1 MTESNQPAQQPDQP
15 DSVPTSAGQTDSGA
29 REQGPSSPEPG
40 QPDPLQGGS
49 GQAGASVQAGAAG
62 QTGAPAAPAGL
73 GDVPASF
80 TSAQPQVSSPDAGQ
94 AQLGGSGP
102 GQQLPPS
109 GSGQPHPLGLGA
121 TTAQFGAEPPAGPFG
136 AQQPPGTP
144 SGPFGAQQPAGPHS
158 GSFAEQP
165 NPFAAPGAQT
175 GQYYLPPGMQQPAPP
190 RPKGRGKVVA
200 GVAALV
206 LLVGGLSGGLG
217 GYLGYNFANDSSS
230 VSSLDSPRPASQTSN
245 APAGSVEDVANKL
258 LPSVVQI
265 QVTTRSGAGEGSGF
279 IISGNGQI
287 VTNNHVIEGA
297 ASGGDIKVVF
307 QDGRTASAKILGRDP
322 SSDIAVIQADGVSNL
337 PVVQLGNSG
346 DMKTGQ
352 GVVAIGSPF
361 ELSGTVTSGIVSSL
375 NRPVSAG
382 GERGTNSQATVLN
395 AIQTDAAI
403 NPGNSGGPLVNMQGQ
418 VVGIN
423 SAIYSPSQGQGQAG
437 SVGIGFAIPMDQARR
452 TIDEIV
458 KSGKPKQTVLGVK
471 VESTEQGA
479 RISEITAGGAAEKAG
494 LKAGDVITKFGDRR
508 IDESDTLV
516 AAVRSKAPG
525 DKVTITLSDNK
536 TVEATLDGVEVG

>member
-1 MTESNQPAQQPDQP
+1 MTESNQPAQQPEQP
-15 DSVPTSAGQTDSGA
+15 HSAPTAGQTDSGA
-29 REQGPSSPEPG
+29 REQGPSLPDPG

-49 GQAGASVQAGAAG
+49 GQAGAHS
-62 QTGAPAAPAGL
+62 TPAGL
-73 GDVPASF
+73 GDPPASF
-80 TSAQPQVSSPDAGQ
+80 TSAQPQVPSPDAGQ
-94 AQLGGSGP
+94 TQLGGPGP

-121 TTAQFGAEPPAGPFG
+121 TTAQFGAEQPAGP
-136 AQQPPGTP
+136 P
-144 SGPFGAQQPAGPHS
+144 SGPFAGPQT
-158 GSFAEQP
+158 GP
-165 NPFAAPGAQT
+165 QT
-175 GQYYLPPGMQQPAPP
+175 GQYYLPPGYQPPPVPP

-206 LLVGGLSGGLG
+206 LMVGGLSGGLG

-230 VSSLDSPRPASQTSN
+230 VSSLDSPRPASQASN

-287 VTNNHVIEGA
+287 VTNNHVFEGA

-307 QDGRTASAKILGRDP
+307 QDGKTASAKILGRDP

-346 DMKTGQ
+346 DMRTGQ
-352 GVVAIGSPF
+352 AVVAIGSPF
-361 ELSGTVTSGIVSSL
+361 ELSGTVTSGIVSSV

-382 GERGTNSQATVLN
+382 GDRTSQATVLN

-458 KSGKPKQTVLGVK
+458 KTGKPKQTVLGVK

-479 RISEITAGGAAEKAG
+479 RISEITGGGAAEKAG

-525 DKVTITLSDNK
+525 DKVTITLSDNR

>member
-1 MTESNQPAQQPDQP
+1 MTESNQPAQQPEQP
-15 DSVPTSAGQTDSGA
+15 HSVPTSAGQTDSGA

-49 GQAGASVQAGAAG
+49 GQAGAY
-62 QTGAPAAPAGL
+62 GAPAGSAPAGL
-73 GDVPASF
+73 GDPPASF
-80 TSAQPQVSSPDAGQ
+80 TSAHQVPSPDAGQ
-94 AQLGGSGP
+94 TQLGGPGP
-102 GQQLPPS
+102 GQQLPHP
-109 GSGQPHPLGLGA
+109 GSGQPHPLGPGA
-121 TTAQFGAEPPAGPFG
+121 TAQFGAEPHAGP
-136 AQQPPGTP
+136 P
-144 SGPFGAQQPAGPHS
+144 SGPFAGP
-158 GSFAEQP
+158 
-165 NPFAAPGAQT
+165 QT
-175 GQYYLPPGMQQPAPP
+175 GQFYLPPGYQSSVPP

-217 GYLGYNFANDSSS
+217 GYLGYNFANDSSA
-230 VSSLDSPRPASQTSN
+230 VSSLDAPRAASQTGN
-245 APAGSVEDVANKL
+245 APAGSVEEVANKL

-265 QVTTRSGAGEGSGF
+265 QVVTRTGAGEGSGF
-279 IISGNGQI
+279 VISSNGQI

-297 ASGGDIKVVF
+297 ASGGNIKVVF
-307 QDGRTASAKILGRDP
+307 QDGKTAAAKILGRDP
-322 SSDIAVIQADGVSNL
+322 TSDIAVIQADGISGA

-346 DMKTGQ
+346 DLKIGQ

-382 GERGTNSQATVLN
+382 SDARNSQATVLN

-423 SAIYSPSQGQGQAG
+423 SAIYSPSSANGQAG
-437 SVGIGFAIPMDQARR
+437 SVGIGFSIPMDQARR
-452 TIDEIV
+452 TVDEIV
-458 KSGKPKQTVLGVK
+458 KTGKPKQTVLGVK
-471 VESTEQGA
+471 VESTDQGA
-479 RISEITAGGAAEKAG
+479 RISEITPGGAAEKAG

-525 DKVTITLSDNK
+525 DKITITLADNR
-536 TVEATLDGVEVG
+536 TVDATLDGVDVPS

>member
-1 MTESNQPAQQPDQP
+1 MTESNKPAPQPEESH
-15 DSVPTSAGQTDSGA
+15 SVPTSAGQTDSGA
-29 REQGPSSPEPG
+29 REQGPSLPDPG

-49 GQAGASVQAGAAG
+49 GQAGVHNAPGQAGAHS
-62 QTGAPAAPAGL
+62 APAGL
-73 GDVPASF
+73 GDLPASYS
-80 TSAQPQVSSPDAGQ
+80 SAQPQVPSPDAGQ
-94 AQLGGSGP
+94 TQLGGPGP

-121 TTAQFGAEPPAGPFG
+121 TTAQFGAEPGPFG
-136 AQQPPGTP
+136 
-144 SGPFGAQQPAGPHS
+144 GPHT
-158 GSFAEQP
+158 GP
-165 NPFAAPGAQT
+165 QT
-175 GQYYLPPGMQQPAPP
+175 GQYYLPPGYQPPP
-190 RPKGRGKVVA
+190 VPPQPKGRGKVVA

-230 VSSLDSPRPASQTSN
+230 VSSLDTPRPASQTSN
-245 APAGSVEDVANKL
+245 APAGSVEDVANRL

-297 ASGGDIKVVF
+297 ASGGEIKVVF

-352 GVVAIGSPF
+352 AVVAIGSPF
-361 ELSGTVTSGIVSSL
+361 ELSGTVTSGIVSSV

-382 GERGTNSQATVLN
+382 GDRNSQATVLN

-458 KSGKPKQTVLGVK
+458 KSGKPRQTVLGVK

-479 RISEITAGGAAEKAG
+479 RISEITSGGAAEKAG

-525 DKVTITLSDNK
+525 DKVTITLSDNR

>member
-1 MTESNQPAQQPDQP
+1 MTESNQPAQQPEEP
-15 DSVPTSAGQTDSGA
+15 NSVPTAGQTDSGA
-29 REQGPSSPEPG
+29 REQGPSLPEPG

-49 GQAGASVQAGAAG
+49 GQAGAHS
-62 QTGAPAAPAGL
+62 APAGL

-80 TSAQPQVSSPDAGQ
+80 SSAQPQVPAPDAGQ

-102 GQQLPPS
+102 GQQLPPP
-109 GSGQPHPLGLGA
+109 GSGQLPPGHPLGLGA
-121 TTAQFGAEPPAGPFG
+121 TTSQFGAEAPTGP
-136 AQQPPGTP
+136 QP
-144 SGPFGAQQPAGPHS
+144 
-158 GSFAEQP
+158 
-165 NPFAAPGAQT
+165 T
-175 GQYYLPPGMQQPAPP
+175 GQYYLPPGYQPSPVPP

-217 GYLGYNFANDSSS
+217 GYLGYTFANESSS

-245 APAGSVEDVANKL
+245 APAGSVEDVANKM

-265 QVTTRSGAGEGSGF
+265 QVVTRTGAGEGSGF

-297 ASGGDIKVVF
+297 AAGGEIKVVF
-307 QDGRTASAKILGRDP
+307 QDGKTATAKILGRDP

-346 DMKTGQ
+346 DMKIGQ

-361 ELSGTVTSGIVSSL
+361 ELSGTVTSGIVSSV

-382 GERGTNSQATVLN
+382 GDARNSQATVLN

-423 SAIYSPSQGQGQAG
+423 SAIYSPNSSGGQAG

-458 KSGKPKQTVLGVK
+458 KTGKPKQTVLGVEVK
-471 VESTEQGA
+471 ESPDGGA
-479 RISEITAGGAAEKAG
+479 VISKITAGGAAEKAG
-494 LKAGDVITKFGDRR
+494 LKENDVITKFGDRR
-508 IDESDTLV
+508 IESSDTLV

-525 DKVTITLSDNK
+525 DKVTITLSDNR
-536 TVEATLDGVEVG
+536 TVEATLGGVEVG

>member
-15 DSVPTSAGQTDSGA
+15 DSVPSSAGQTDSGA
-29 REQGPSSPEPG
+29 REQGPSLPEPG

-49 GQAGASVQAGAAG
+49 GQAGATAQTGTTGQAGSTGYASPSG
-62 QTGAPAAPAGL
+62 QPAAPAGL

-80 TSAQPQVSSPDAGQ
+80 TSAQPQVPSPDAGQ
-94 AQLGGSGP
+94 TQLGGSGP
-102 GQQLPPS
+102 GQQLSSPS

-121 TTAQFGAEPPAGPFG
+121 TTAQFGAESPFG
-136 AQQPPGTP
+136 G
-144 SGPFGAQQPAGPHS
+144 QQPAGPPS
-158 GSFAEQP
+158 
-165 NPFAAPGAQT
+165 NPFAAPQQGSQT
-175 GQYYLPPGMQQPAPP
+175 GQYYLPPGYQPPVEP

-265 QVTTRSGAGEGSGF
+265 QVTTRAGAGEGSGF

-297 ASGGDIKVVF
+297 AAGGDIKVVF

-346 DMKTGQ
+346 DMKIGQ

-382 GERGTNSQATVLN
+382 GDRGSNSQATVLN

-479 RISEITAGGAAEKAG
+479 RITEITAGGAAEKAG

-525 DKVTITLSDNK
+525 DKVTITLSDNR

>member
-1 MTESNQPAQQPDQP
+1 MTESNQPAQQPEQP
-15 DSVPTSAGQTDSGA
+15 HSVPPNAGQTDSGV
-29 REQGPSSPEPG
+29 REQGPQQPEPG

-49 GQAGASVQAGAAG
+49 GQAGA
-62 QTGAPAAPAGL
+62 THAPAGL

-80 TSAQPQVSSPDAGQ
+80 SPAQPQVHAPDAGQ

-102 GQQLPPS
+102 GQQLPPP
-109 GSGQPHPLGLGA
+109 GSGQPHPLGPG
-121 TTAQFGAEPPAGPFG
+121 AQFGAEHPHAGP
-136 AQQPPGTP
+136 P
-144 SGPFGAQQPAGPHS
+144 S
-158 GSFAEQP
+158 
-165 NPFAAPGAQT
+165 T
-175 GQYYLPPGMQQPAPP
+175 GQYYLPPGYQPPPVPP

-206 LLVGGLSGGLG
+206 LLVGGVSGGLG
-217 GYLGYNFANDSSS
+217 GYLGYNFANDSSA
-230 VSSLDSPRPASQTSN
+230 VSSLDTPRPASQTSN

-265 QVTTRSGAGEGSGF
+265 QVVTRSGAGEGSGF
-279 IISGNGQI
+279 IVSSNGQI

-297 ASGGDIKVVF
+297 AAGGNIKVVF
-307 QDGRTASAKILGRDP
+307 QDGKTATAKILGRDP
-322 SSDIAVIQADGVSNL
+322 SSDIAVIQADGVSGL

-346 DMKTGQ
+346 DLKIGQ

-361 ELSGTVTSGIVSSL
+361 ELSGTVTSGIVSSV

-382 GERGTNSQATVLN
+382 SDARNSQATVLN

-423 SAIYSPSQGQGQAG
+423 SAIYSPNSAGGQAG

-458 KSGKPKQTVLGVK
+458 KTGKAKQTVLGVEVKEAENGGAVISK
-471 VESTEQGA
+471 VTP
-479 RISEITAGGAAEKAG
+479 GGAAEQAG
-494 LKAGDVITKFGDRR
+494 LKENDVITKFGDRR
-508 IDESDTLV
+508 IDSSDTLV

-525 DKVTITLSDNK
+525 DKVTITLSDNR
-536 TVEATLDGVEVG
+536 TVEATLGGVEVG

>member
-1 MTESNQPAQQPDQP
+1 MAMTESNQPAQQPEQP
-15 DSVPTSAGQTDSGA
+15 NSVQPTAGQTDSGA
-29 REQGPSSPEPG
+29 REQGPSQPEPG

-49 GQAGASVQAGAAG
+49 GQAGAHS
-62 QTGAPAAPAGL
+62 APAGL

-80 TSAQPQVSSPDAGQ
+80 SSAQPQVPSPDAGQ

-102 GQQLPPS
+102 GQQLPPA
-109 GSGQPHPLGLGA
+109 GSGQLPPDHPLGLGA
-121 TTAQFGAEPPAGPFG
+121 TTSQFGAETPAGP
-136 AQQPPGTP
+136 PP
-144 SGPFGAQQPAGPHS
+144 
-158 GSFAEQP
+158 
-165 NPFAAPGAQT
+165 T
-175 GQYYLPPGMQQPAPP
+175 GQYYLPPGYQPPPGPP

-217 GYLGYNFANDSSS
+217 GYLGYTFANESSAT
-230 VSSLDSPRPASQTSN
+230 SSLDSPRPASQTSN
-245 APAGSVEDVANKL
+245 APAGSVEDVANKML
-258 LPSVVQI
+258 QSVVQI
-265 QVTTRSGAGEGSGF
+265 QVVTRSGAGEGSGF
-279 IISGNGQI
+279 IISSNGQI

-307 QDGRTASAKILGRDP
+307 QDGKTATAKILGRDP

-346 DMKTGQ
+346 DLKIGQ

-382 GERGTNSQATVLN
+382 GDARNSQATVLN

-423 SAIYSPSQGQGQAG
+423 SAIYSPNQSGGQAG

-471 VESTEQGA
+471 VESSEQGA
-479 RISEITAGGAAEKAG
+479 KISEITAGGAAEKAG
-494 LKAGDVITKFGDRR
+494 LKAGDIITKFGDRR

-525 DKVTITLSDNK
+525 DKVTITLSDNR

>member
-1 MTESNQPAQQPDQP
+1 MTESDKPAQQPEEP
-15 DSVPTSAGQTDSGA
+15 TSVPSSAGQTDSGA
-29 REQGPSSPEPG
+29 RVQGPSLPEPG

-49 GQAGASVQAGAAG
+49 GQAGAYD
-62 QTGAPAAPAGL
+62 APHGL

-80 TSAQPQVSSPDAGQ
+80 TSAQPQVPSPDAGQ
-94 AQLGGSGP
+94 TQLGGSGP

-109 GSGQPHPLGLGA
+109 GSGQPHPLGPGA
-121 TTAQFGAEPPAGPFG
+121 TTAQFGAEPA
-136 AQQPPGTP
+136 
-144 SGPFGAQQPAGPHS
+144 SGPHS
-158 GSFAEQP
+158 GPFAQQHTGTP
-165 NPFAAPGAQT
+165 STPFAAPQQGPQT
-175 GQYYLPPGMQQPAPP
+175 GQYYLPPGFPPPSAQP

-206 LLVGGLSGGLG
+206 LIVGGISGGLG

-230 VSSLDSPRPASQTSN
+230 VSSLDSPRPASQASN

-297 ASGGDIKVVF
+297 AAGGEIKVVF
-307 QDGRTASAKILGRDP
+307 HDGRTASAKILGRDP
-322 SSDIAVIQADGVSNL
+322 SSDIAVIQADGVSGL

-352 GVVAIGSPF
+352 AVVAIGSPF
-361 ELSGTVTSGIVSSL
+361 ELSGTVTSGIVSSV

-382 GERGTNSQATVLN
+382 GDRGSNSQATVLN

-479 RISEITAGGAAEKAG
+479 RISEITSGGAAEKAG
-494 LKAGDVITKFGDRR
+494 LKAGDVITKFADRR

-525 DKVTITLSDNK
+525 DKVTITLSDNR

>member
-1 MTESNQPAQQPDQP
+1 MAMTESNEPAKQPDQP
-15 DSVPTSAGQTDSGA
+15 HSVPPPAGQTDSGA
-29 REQGPSSPEPG
+29 REQGPQLPDPG

-49 GQAGASVQAGAAG
+49 GQAGAYQAPTG
-62 QTGAPAAPAGL
+62 QPAGL
-73 GDVPASF
+73 GSVPASF
-80 TSAQPQVSSPDAGQ
+80 TPAQPQVPSPDAGQ

-102 GQQLPPS
+102 GQQLPAS
-109 GSGQPHPLGLGA
+109 GSGQLPPGHPLGLGA
-121 TTAQFGAEPPAGPFG
+121 TTSQFGAEPP
-136 AQQPPGTP
+136 
-144 SGPFGAQQPAGPHS
+144 S
-158 GSFAEQP
+158 
-165 NPFAAPGAQT
+165 T
-175 GQYYLPPGMQQPAPP
+175 GQYYLPPGYQPPPVPP

-206 LLVGGLSGGLG
+206 LMVGGLSGGLG
-217 GYLGYNFANDSSS
+217 GYLGYTFANDSSA
-230 VSSLDSPRPASQTSN
+230 VSSLDTPRPASQTSN

-265 QVTTRSGAGEGSGF
+265 QVVTRTGAGEGSGF
-279 IISGNGQI
+279 IISSNGQI

-297 ASGGDIKVVF
+297 AAGGNIKVVF
-307 QDGRTASAKILGRDP
+307 QDGKTASAKILGRDP

-346 DMKTGQ
+346 DMKIGQ

-382 GERGTNSQATVLN
+382 GDARNSQATVLN

-423 SAIYSPSQGQGQAG
+423 SAIYSPNTGSGQAG

-458 KSGKPKQTVLGVK
+458 KTGKAKQTVLGVK
-471 VESTEQGA
+471 VESTEGGA
-479 RISEITAGGAAEKAG
+479 RITEITPGGAAEKAG

-525 DKVTITLSDNK
+525 DKVTITLSDNR
-536 TVEATLDGVEVG
+536 TVEATLDGVEVE

>member
-15 DSVPTSAGQTDSGA
+15 HSVPPIAGQTDSGA
-29 REQGPSSPEPG
+29 REQGPSQPEPG

-49 GQAGASVQAGAAG
+49 GQAGAPE
-62 QTGAPAAPAGL
+62 APYGL
-73 GDVPASF
+73 GTVPASF
-80 TSAQPQVSSPDAGQ
+80 TSAQPQVPSPDAGQ

-102 GQQLPPS
+102 GQQLTPP

-121 TTAQFGAEPPAGPFG
+121 TTAQFGAEPP
-136 AQQPPGTP
+136 
-144 SGPFGAQQPAGPHS
+144 SGPS
-158 GSFAEQP
+158 T
-165 NPFAAPGAQT
+165 T
-175 GQYYLPPGMQQPAPP
+175 GQYYLPPGYQPPPVPP

-217 GYLGYNFANDSSS
+217 GYLGYTFANDSTA
-230 VSSLDSPRPASQTSN
+230 VSSLDTPRPASQTSN
-245 APAGSVEDVANKL
+245 TQPGSVEDVANKML
-258 LPSVVQI
+258 QSVVQI
-265 QVTTRSGAGEGSGF
+265 QVVTRSGAGEGSGF
-279 IISGNGQI
+279 IISSNGQI

-297 ASGGDIKVVF
+297 AAGGSIKVVF
-307 QDGRTASAKILGRDP
+307 QDGKTATGKILGRDP
-322 SSDIAVIQADGVSNL
+322 SSDIAVIQADGVSGL

-346 DMKTGQ
+346 DLKIGQ

-382 GERGTNSQATVLN
+382 GDARNSQATVLN

-423 SAIYSPSQGQGQAG
+423 SAIYSPNQSGGQAG

-458 KSGKPKQTVLGVK
+458 KTGKPKQTVLGVK

-479 RISEITAGGAAEKAG
+479 KISEITPGGAAEKAG

-525 DKVTITLSDNK
+525 DKVTITLSDNR

>member
-15 DSVPTSAGQTDSGA
+15 HSVPPTAGQSDSGA
-29 REQGPSSPEPG
+29 REQGPSLPEPG

-49 GQAGASVQAGAAG
+49 GQAGAQG
-62 QTGAPAAPAGL
+62 APAGL

-80 TSAQPQVSSPDAGQ
+80 APAQPQVSSPFSSAQPQVPSPDAGQ

-109 GSGQPHPLGLGA
+109 GSGQLPPSHPLGLGS
-121 TTAQFGAEPPAGPFG
+121 TTAQFGAEPPTGP
-136 AQQPPGTP
+136 
-144 SGPFGAQQPAGPHS
+144 
-158 GSFAEQP
+158 
-165 NPFAAPGAQT
+165 QT
-175 GQYYLPPGMQQPAPP
+175 GQYYLPPGYQPPP
-190 RPKGRGKVVA
+190 VPQRPKGRGKVVA

-206 LLVGGLSGGLG
+206 LIVGGLSGGLG
-217 GYLGYNFANDSSS
+217 GYLGYTFANESSS
-230 VSSLDSPRPASQTSN
+230 VSSLDTPRPASQTSN
-245 APAGSVEDVANKL
+245 APAGSVEEVANKL

-265 QVTTRSGAGEGSGF
+265 QVVTRTGAGEGSGF
-279 IISGNGQI
+279 IISSNGQI

-297 ASGGDIKVVF
+297 SAGGSIKVVF
-307 QDGRTASAKILGRDP
+307 QDGKTATAKILGRDP

-337 PVVQLGNSG
+337 PVVTLGNSG
-346 DMKTGQ
+346 DMKIGQ

-382 GERGTNSQATVLN
+382 GENKNSQATVLN

-423 SAIYSPSQGQGQAG
+423 SAIYSPSSANGQAG

-452 TIDEIV
+452 TVDEIV

-471 VESTEQGA
+471 VESTEEGA
-479 RISEITAGGAAEKAG
+479 KISEITPGGAAEKAG

>member
-1 MTESNQPAQQPDQP
+1 MP
-15 DSVPTSAGQTDSGA
+15 
-29 REQGPSSPEPG
+29 
-40 QPDPLQGGS
+40 
-49 GQAGASVQAGAAG
+49 
-62 QTGAPAAPAGL
+62 
-73 GDVPASF
+73 
-80 TSAQPQVSSPDAGQ
+80 SPDAGQ
-94 AQLGGSGP
+94 TQLGGSGP
-102 GQQLPPS
+102 GQQLPPPS

-121 TTAQFGAEPPAGPFG
+121 TTAQFGA
-136 AQQPPGTP
+136 
-144 SGPFGAQQPAGPHS
+144 GPHS
-158 GSFAEQP
+158 GPFAEQQAGP
-165 NPFAAPGAQT
+165 HTGPFGEQHNPFAAPGQQPGPQT
-175 GQYYLPPGMQQPAPP
+175 GQYYLPPGQLPPAPA

-206 LLVGGLSGGLG
+206 LLVGGLSGGIG
-217 GYLGYNFANDSSS
+217 GYLGYTFANDSSS

-265 QVTTRSGAGEGSGF
+265 RVTTRSGAGEGSGF
-279 IISGNGQI
+279 IISSNGQI

-297 ASGGDIKVVF
+297 ATGGDIKVVF
-307 QDGRTASAKILGRDP
+307 ADGKTVSGKILGRDP
-322 SSDIAVIQADGVSNL
+322 SSDIAVIQADGVSGL
-337 PVVQLGNSG
+337 PVVNLGNSG
-346 DMKTGQ
+346 DMKIGQ
-352 GVVAIGSPF
+352 NVVAVGSPF
-361 ELSGTVTSGIVSSL
+361 DLAGTVTSGIVSSL
-375 NRPVSAG
+375 DRPVSAG
-382 GERGTNSQATVLN
+382 GDSNSQATVLN

-418 VVGIN
+418 VIGIN

-458 KSGKPKQTVLGVK
+458 KTGKPKQTVLGVK

-479 RISEITAGGAAEKAG
+479 RISEITTGGAAEKAG

-525 DKVTITLSDNK
+525 DKVTITLADNK

>member
-1 MTESNQPAQQPDQP
+1 MTESNQPAQQPGQP
-15 DSVPTSAGQTDSGA
+15 DSVPPSAGQTDSGA
-29 REQGPSSPEPG
+29 REQGPSLPEPG

-49 GQAGASVQAGAAG
+49 GQAGASSASPGS
-62 QTGAPAAPAGL
+62 APAGGTPHGL

-80 TSAQPQVSSPDAGQ
+80 SSTSAQPQVSSPDAGQ
-94 AQLGGSGP
+94 TQLGGSGP

-121 TTAQFGAEPPAGPFG
+121 TTAQFGAEPA
-136 AQQPPGTP
+136 
-144 SGPFGAQQPAGPHS
+144 AGPHS
-158 GSFAEQP
+158 GSFAQQHGGAP
-165 NPFAAPGAQT
+165 HNPFAAPQQGLQT
-175 GQYYLPPGMQQPAPP
+175 GQYYLPPGYQPPNVPP

-206 LLVGGLSGGLG
+206 LIVGGFSGGLG

-265 QVTTRSGAGEGSGF
+265 QVTTRAGAGEGSGF

-346 DMKTGQ
+346 DMRTGQ
-352 GVVAIGSPF
+352 AVVAIGSPF
-361 ELSGTVTSGIVSSL
+361 ELSGTVTSGIVSSV

-382 GERGTNSQATVLN
+382 GDRNSQATVLN

-458 KSGKPKQTVLGVK
+458 KNGKPKQTVLGVK

-479 RISEITAGGAAEKAG
+479 RISEITGGGAAEKAG

-525 DKVTITLSDNK
+525 DKVTITLSDNR

>member
-1 MTESNQPAQQPDQP
+1 MTESNQPAPKP
-15 DSVPTSAGQTDSGA
+15 EEPTSVPPSAGQTDSGA
-29 REQGPSSPEPG
+29 REQGPSQPEPG

-49 GQAGASVQAGAAG
+49 GQAGVHS
-62 QTGAPAAPAGL
+62 APAGL

-80 TSAQPQVSSPDAGQ
+80 TSAQPQVPSPDAGQ
-94 AQLGGSGP
+94 TQLGGPGP

-121 TTAQFGAEPPAGPFG
+121 TTAQFGAE
-136 AQQPPGTP
+136 
-144 SGPFGAQQPAGPHS
+144 
-158 GSFAEQP
+158 
-165 NPFAAPGAQT
+165 NPFTGPQPGAQT
-175 GQYYLPPGMQQPAPP
+175 GQYYLPPGYQPPPVPP

-206 LLVGGLSGGLG
+206 LIVGGLSGGLG
-217 GYLGYNFANDSSS
+217 GYLGYTFANDSSS

-265 QVTTRSGAGEGSGF
+265 QVRTRSGAGEGSGF

-297 ASGGDIKVVF
+297 AAGGEIKVVF
-307 QDGRTASAKILGRDP
+307 HDGRTASAKILGRDP

-352 GVVAIGSPF
+352 AVVAIGSPF
-361 ELSGTVTSGIVSSL
+361 DLSGTVTSGIVSSV

-382 GERGTNSQATVLN
+382 GDGNSQATVLN

-458 KSGKPKQTVLGVK
+458 KNGKPKQTVLGVK

-479 RISEITAGGAAEKAG
+479 RISEITSGGAAEKAG
-494 LKAGDVITKFGDRR
+494 LKAGDVITKFADRR

-525 DKVTITLSDNK
+525 DKVTITLSDNR

>member
-1 MTESNQPAQQPDQP
+1 MTESNKPAPQPEESN
-15 DSVPTSAGQTDSGA
+15 SVPTSAGQTDSGA
-29 REQGPSSPEPG
+29 REQGPSLPDPG

-49 GQAGASVQAGAAG
+49 GQAGAYS
-62 QTGAPAAPAGL
+62 APAGL
-73 GDVPASF
+73 GDLPASYS
-80 TSAQPQVSSPDAGQ
+80 SAQPQVPSPDAGQ
-94 AQLGGSGP
+94 TQLGGSGP

-121 TTAQFGAEPPAGPFG
+121 TTAQFGAEPGPF
-136 AQQPPGTP
+136 T
-144 SGPFGAQQPAGPHS
+144 GP
-158 GSFAEQP
+158 
-165 NPFAAPGAQT
+165 QT
-175 GQYYLPPGMQQPAPP
+175 GQYYLPPGYQPPP
-190 RPKGRGKVVA
+190 VPQRPKGRGKVVA

-230 VSSLDSPRPASQTSN
+230 VSSLDTPRPASQTSN

-297 ASGGDIKVVF
+297 AAGGEIKVVF
-307 QDGRTASAKILGRDP
+307 HDGRTASAKILGRDP

-346 DMKTGQ
+346 DMRTGQ
-352 GVVAIGSPF
+352 AVVAIGSPF
-361 ELSGTVTSGIVSSL
+361 ELSGTVTSGIVSSV

-382 GERGTNSQATVLN
+382 GDRTSQATVLN

-458 KSGKPKQTVLGVK
+458 KSGKPRQTVLGVK
-471 VESTEQGA
+471 VESVDQGA
-479 RISEITAGGAAEKAG
+479 RISEITSGGAAEKAG

-525 DKVTITLSDNK
+525 DKVTITLSDNRM
-536 TVEATLDGVEVG
+536 VEATLDGVEVG

>member
-1 MTESNQPAQQPDQP
+1 MPA
-15 DSVPTSAGQTDSGA
+15 
-29 REQGPSSPEPG
+29 
-40 QPDPLQGGS
+40 
-49 GQAGASVQAGAAG
+49 
-62 QTGAPAAPAGL
+62 
-73 GDVPASF
+73 
-80 TSAQPQVSSPDAGQ
+80 PDAGQ

-102 GQQLPPS
+102 GQQLPPP

-121 TTAQFGAEPPAGPFG
+121 TTAQFGAEPPFAGP
-136 AQQPPGTP
+136 PPGP
-144 SGPFGAQQPAGPHS
+144 
-158 GSFAEQP
+158 
-165 NPFAAPGAQT
+165 QT
-175 GQYYLPPGMQQPAPP
+175 GQYYLPPGYQSPP
-190 RPKGRGKVVA
+190 VPPQSKGRGKVVA

-217 GYLGYNFANDSSS
+217 GYLGYNFANESSS
-230 VSSLDSPRPASQTSN
+230 VSSLDTPRPASQTSN

-265 QVTTRSGAGEGSGF
+265 QVVTRSGAGEGSGF
-279 IISGNGQI
+279 VISGNGQI

-297 ASGGDIKVVF
+297 ASGGEIKVVF

-322 SSDIAVIQADGVSNL
+322 SSDIAVIQAEGVSGL
-337 PVVQLGNSG
+337 PIVQLGNSG
-346 DMKTGQ
+346 DMKIGQ

-361 ELSGTVTSGIVSSL
+361 ELSGTVTSGIVSSV

-382 GERGTNSQATVLN
+382 GDARNSQATVLN

-423 SAIYSPSQGQGQAG
+423 SAIYSPNSAGGQAG

-458 KSGKPKQTVLGVK
+458 KTGKPKQTVLGVK

-479 RISEITAGGAAEKAG
+479 RISEITSGGAAEKAG

-525 DKVTITLSDNK
+525 DKVTITLSDNR

>member
-15 DSVPTSAGQTDSGA
+15 DSVPPSAGQTDSGA
-29 REQGPSSPEPG
+29 RVQGPSLPDPG

-49 GQAGASVQAGAAG
+49 GQAGAYS
-62 QTGAPAAPAGL
+62 APAGL

-80 TSAQPQVSSPDAGQ
+80 TSAQPQVPSPDAGQ
-94 AQLGGSGP
+94 TQLGGPGP

-121 TTAQFGAEPPAGPFG
+121 TTAQFGAE
-136 AQQPPGTP
+136 QPPGQP
-144 SGPFGAQQPAGPHS
+144 GGPFAGPQMGH
-158 GSFAEQP
+158 
-165 NPFAAPGAQT
+165 QT
-175 GQYYLPPGMQQPAPP
+175 GQYYLPPGHQPPP
-190 RPKGRGKVVA
+190 AGPVSRGRGKVMA
-200 GVAALV
+200 GITALV
-206 LLVGGLSGGLG
+206 LIVGGLSGGLG

-230 VSSLDSPRPASQTSN
+230 VSSLDTPRPAAQTGN

-265 QVTTRSGAGEGSGF
+265 KVVTRTGAGEGSGF
-279 IISGNGQI
+279 VISSNGQI

-297 ASGGDIKVVF
+297 AAGGEIKVVF
-307 QDGRTASAKILGRDP
+307 QDGKTATARILGRDP

-337 PVVQLGNSG
+337 PIVQLGNSG
-346 DMKTGQ
+346 DMKIGQ

-382 GERGTNSQATVLN
+382 GDRDSQATVLN

-423 SAIYSPSQGQGQAG
+423 SAIYSPNSAAGQAG

-458 KSGKPKQTVLGVK
+458 KTGKPKQTVLGVK
-471 VESTEQGA
+471 VESVEQGA
-479 RISEITAGGAAEKAG
+479 RISEVTAGGAAEKAG
-494 LKAGDVITKFGDRR
+494 LKAGDVITEFGDRR

-525 DKVTITLSDNK
+525 DKVTITLSDDR

>member
-1 MTESNQPAQQPDQP
+1 MTESNQPAQQPEQP
-15 DSVPTSAGQTDSGA
+15 HSVPPGAGQTDSGA
-29 REQGPSSPEPG
+29 REQGPRQPDPG

-49 GQAGASVQAGAAG
+49 GQAGAYG
-62 QTGAPAAPAGL
+62 APAGL

-80 TSAQPQVSSPDAGQ
+80 SQAQPQVPAPDAGQ
-94 AQLGGSGP
+94 TQLGGSGP
-102 GQQLPPS
+102 GRQLPPP
-109 GSGQPHPLGLGA
+109 GSGQPHPLGPGDG
-121 TTAQFGAEPPAGPFG
+121 FGAEPAP
-136 AQQPPGTP
+136 QP
-144 SGPFGAQQPAGPHS
+144 
-158 GSFAEQP
+158 
-165 NPFAAPGAQT
+165 T
-175 GQYYLPPGMQQPAPP
+175 GQYYLPPGYQPPPLPP

-200 GVAALV
+200 GAAALV
-206 LLVGGLSGGLG
+206 LIVGGFSGGLG
-217 GYLGYNFANDSSS
+217 GYLGYNFANESSA
-230 VSSLDSPRPASQTSN
+230 VSSLDIPRPASQTGN
-245 APAGSVEDVANKL
+245 VAPGSVEDVANKL

-265 QVTTRSGAGEGSGF
+265 QVVTRTGAGEGSGF
-279 IISGNGQI
+279 VISGNGQI
-287 VTNNHVIEGA
+287 VTNNHVIESA
-297 ASGGDIKVVF
+297 ANGGDIKVVF

-322 SSDIAVIQADGVSNL
+322 SSDIAVIQAAGVSNL
-337 PVVQLGNSG
+337 PIVQLGNSG
-346 DMKTGQ
+346 DMKIGQ

-382 GERGTNSQATVLN
+382 GDARNSQATVLN

-423 SAIYSPSQGQGQAG
+423 SAIYSPNSSAGQAG

-458 KSGKPKQTVLGVK
+458 KTGKPRQTVLGVT
-471 VESTEQGA
+471 VESAGEGA
-479 RISEITAGGAAEKAG
+479 RITGTTSGGAAEKAG
-494 LKAGDVITKFGDRR
+494 LKTGDVITKFGDRR

-525 DKVTITLSDNK
+525 DKVTITLSDDR

>member
-1 MTESNQPAQQPDQP
+1 MGMTESNQPAQQPDEPDAVQP
-15 DSVPTSAGQTDSGA
+15 SAGQTDSGA
-29 REQGPSSPEPG
+29 REQGPSLPG
-40 QPDPLQGGS
+40 PGRPDPLQGGS
-49 GQAGASVQAGAAG
+49 GQAGAQS
-62 QTGAPAAPAGL
+62 APAGL

-80 TSAQPQVSSPDAGQ
+80 TPAQPQVPSPDAGQ
-94 AQLGGSGP
+94 TQLGGSGP
-102 GQQLPPS
+102 GRQLPPP
-109 GSGQPHPLGLGA
+109 GSGQPHPLGPGA
-121 TTAQFGAEPPAGPFG
+121 PAVQFGAEHPAGP
-136 AQQPPGTP
+136 P
-144 SGPFGAQQPAGPHS
+144 SAPFAGP
-158 GSFAEQP
+158 
-165 NPFAAPGAQT
+165 QT
-175 GQYYLPPGMQQPAPP
+175 GQYYLPPGFQPPPAAP

-217 GYLGYNFANDSSS
+217 GYLGYNFANDSSAI
-230 VSSLDSPRPASQTSN
+230 SSLDAPRPASQTSN
-245 APAGSVEDVANKL
+245 APAGSVEDVANRL

-265 QVTTRSGAGEGSGF
+265 QVVTRSGAGEGSGF
-279 IISGNGQI
+279 VISSNGQV

-297 ASGGDIKVVF
+297 AAGGTIKVVF
-307 QDGRTASAKILGRDP
+307 QDGRTATAKILGRDP
-322 SSDIAVIQADGVSNL
+322 SSDIAVIQAEGISGA
-337 PVVQLGNSG
+337 PVVQLGNSA
-346 DMKTGQ
+346 DLKIGQ

-382 GERGTNSQATVLN
+382 GDARNSQATVLN

-423 SAIYSPSQGQGQAG
+423 SAIYSPNSAGGQAG

-458 KSGKPKQTVLGVK
+458 KTGKPRQTVLGVK

-479 RISEITAGGAAEKAG
+479 RISEITSGGAAEKAG

-525 DKVTITLSDNK
+525 DKVTITLSDNR

>member
-1 MTESNQPAQQPDQP
+1 MTESNKPAPQPEDAN
-15 DSVPTSAGQTDSGA
+15 SVPTSAGQTDSGA
-29 REQGPSSPEPG
+29 REQGPSQPEPG

-49 GQAGASVQAGAAG
+49 GQAGAPSAPAAQQAA
-62 QTGAPAAPAGL
+62 APAAPAGL

-80 TSAQPQVSSPDAGQ
+80 TSAQPQVPSPDAGQ
-94 AQLGGSGP
+94 TQLGGSGP
-102 GQQLPPS
+102 GRQHSSPS

-121 TTAQFGAEPPAGPFG
+121 TTAQFGAEPGPH
-136 AQQPPGTP
+136 
-144 SGPFGAQQPAGPHS
+144 SGPFAQQHAGPHS
-158 GSFAEQP
+158 GSFEQP
-165 NPFAAPGAQT
+165 NPFAAPGQQGTQT
-175 GQYYLPPGMQQPAPP
+175 GQYYLPPGQLPPAPA

-206 LLVGGLSGGLG
+206 LLVGGLSGGIG
-217 GYLGYNFANDSSS
+217 GYLGYNFANESSS

-245 APAGSVEDVANKL
+245 APAGSVEEVANKL

-265 QVTTRSGAGEGSGF
+265 RVTTRSGAGEGSGF
-279 IISGNGQI
+279 IISSNGQI

-297 ASGGDIKVVF
+297 ATGGDIKVVF
-307 QDGRTASAKILGRDP
+307 QDGKTVSGKILGRDP
-322 SSDIAVIQADGVSNL
+322 SSDIAVIQADGVSGL
-337 PVVQLGNSG
+337 PVVDLGNSG
-346 DMKTGQ
+346 DMKIGQ
-352 GVVAIGSPF
+352 NVVAVGSPF
-361 ELSGTVTSGIVSSL
+361 DLAGTVTSGIVSSL
-375 NRPVSAG
+375 DRPVSAG
-382 GERGTNSQATVLN
+382 GDRNSQATVLN

-403 NPGNSGGPLVNMQGQ
+403 NPGNSGGPLVNMKGQ
-418 VVGIN
+418 VIGIN

-458 KSGKPKQTVLGVK
+458 KTGKPKQTVLGVK
-471 VESTEQGA
+471 VENTEQGA
-479 RISEITAGGAAEKAG
+479 RISEITSGGAAEKAG

>member
-1 MTESNQPAQQPDQP
+1 TY
-15 DSVPTSAGQTDSGA
+15 
-29 REQGPSSPEPG
+29 
-40 QPDPLQGGS
+40 L
-49 GQAGASVQAGAAG
+49 
-62 QTGAPAAPAGL
+62 GL
-73 GDVPASF
+73 GDPPASF
-80 TSAQPQVSSPDAGQ
+80 TSAQRQVPAPDAGQ
-94 AQLGGSGP
+94 AQLGGPGP
-102 GQQLPPS
+102 GQQLPHH

-121 TTAQFGAEPPAGPFG
+121 TTAQFGADQPHGPF
-136 AQQPPGTP
+136 
-144 SGPFGAQQPAGPHS
+144 AGPHTGPQS
-158 GSFAEQP
+158 MPQSAGQ
-165 NPFAAPGAQT
+165 PGAQT
-175 GQYYLPPGMQQPAPP
+175 GQYYLPPGFPSSVPP

-217 GYLGYNFANDSSS
+217 GYLGYNFANDSSA
-230 VSSLDSPRPASQTSN
+230 VSSLDTPRPASQTGN
-245 APAGSVEDVANKL
+245 VAAGSVEDVANKL

-265 QVTTRSGAGEGSGF
+265 QVVTRTGAGEGSGF
-279 IISGNGQI
+279 VISSNGQI

-297 ASGGDIKVVF
+297 ASGGNIKVVF
-307 QDGRTASAKILGRDP
+307 QDGKTATAKILGRDP
-322 SSDIAVIQADGVSNL
+322 SSDIAVIQADGISGA

-346 DMKTGQ
+346 DLKIGQ

-382 GERGTNSQATVLN
+382 SDARNSQATVLN

-423 SAIYSPSQGQGQAG
+423 SAIYSPSSANGQAG
-437 SVGIGFAIPMDQARR
+437 SVGIGFSIPMDQARR

-479 RISEITAGGAAEKAG
+479 KITEITAGGAAEKAG
-494 LKAGDVITKFGDRR
+494 LKAGDVITKFDDRR

-525 DKVTITLSDNK
+525 DKVTIALADNR

>member
-1 MTESNQPAQQPDQP
+1 MAMTESNQPAQQPEQP
-15 DSVPTSAGQTDSGA
+15 HSVPPNAGQTDSGA
-29 REQGPSSPEPG
+29 REQGPQLPEPG

-49 GQAGASVQAGAAG
+49 GQAGA
-62 QTGAPAAPAGL
+62 THAPAGL

-80 TSAQPQVSSPDAGQ
+80 SPAQPQVPAPDAGQ

-102 GQQLPPS
+102 GQQLPPP
-109 GSGQPHPLGLGA
+109 GSGQPHPLGPGA
-121 TTAQFGAEPPAGPFG
+121 QFG
-136 AQQPPGTP
+136 AQQPTT
-144 SGPFGAQQPAGPHS
+144 
-158 GSFAEQP
+158 
-165 NPFAAPGAQT
+165 T
-175 GQYYLPPGMQQPAPP
+175 GQYYLPPGYQPPPAPP

-200 GVAALV
+200 GVAALM
-206 LLVGGLSGGLG
+206 LIVGGFSGGVG
-217 GYLGYNFANDSSS
+217 GYLGYNFANDSSA
-230 VSSLDSPRPASQTSN
+230 VSSLDTPRPASQTSN

-265 QVTTRSGAGEGSGF
+265 QVVTRTGAGEGSGF
-279 IISGNGQI
+279 VISSNGQI

-297 ASGGDIKVVF
+297 AAGGNIKVVF
-307 QDGRTASAKILGRDP
+307 QDGKTATAKILGRDP
-322 SSDIAVIQADGVSNL
+322 SSDIAVIQADGVSGL

-346 DMKTGQ
+346 DLKIGQ

-361 ELSGTVTSGIVSSL
+361 ELSGTVTSGIVSSV

-382 GERGTNSQATVLN
+382 SDARNSQATVLN

-423 SAIYSPSQGQGQAG
+423 SAIYSPNQSGGQAG

-458 KSGKPKQTVLGVK
+458 KTGKAKQTVLGVEVK
-471 VESTEQGA
+471 EAET
-479 RISEITAGGAAEKAG
+479 GGAIISKITPDGAAQKAG
-494 LKAGDVITKFGDRR
+494 LKEGDIITKFGDRR
-508 IDESDTLV
+508 IDSSDTLV

-525 DKVTITLSDNK
+525 DKVTITLSDNR
-536 TVEATLDGVEVG
+536 TVEATLGGVEVG

>member
-1 MTESNQPAQQPDQP
+1 MPMTESNQPAQQPDQP
-15 DSVPTSAGQTDSGA
+15 HSVPPTAGHDDSGA
-29 REQGPSSPEPG
+29 REQGPRLPDPG

-49 GQAGASVQAGAAG
+49 GQAGAYG
-62 QTGAPAAPAGL
+62 APAGL
-73 GDVPASF
+73 GEVPASF
-80 TSAQPQVSSPDAGQ
+80 SSAQPQVPAPDAGQ

-109 GSGQPHPLGLGA
+109 GSGQLPPGHPLGLGA
-121 TTAQFGAEPPAGPFG
+121 STSQFGAEA
-136 AQQPPGTP
+136 P
-144 SGPFGAQQPAGPHS
+144 SGQPS
-158 GSFAEQP
+158 
-165 NPFAAPGAQT
+165 T
-175 GQYYLPPGMQQPAPP
+175 GQYYLPPGYQPPPVPP

-217 GYLGYNFANDSSS
+217 GYLGYTFANDSSA
-230 VSSLDSPRPASQTSN
+230 VSSLDSPRPASQASN
-245 APAGSVEDVANKL
+245 APAGSVEEVANKL

-265 QVTTRSGAGEGSGF
+265 QVVTRTGAGEGSGF
-279 IISGNGQI
+279 IISSNGQI

-297 ASGGDIKVVF
+297 AAGGNIKVVF
-307 QDGRTASAKILGRDP
+307 QDGRNASAKILGRDP
-322 SSDIAVIQADGVSNL
+322 SSDIAVIQADGVSGL

-346 DMKTGQ
+346 DMKIGQ

-382 GERGTNSQATVLN
+382 GDARNSQATVLN

-423 SAIYSPSQGQGQAG
+423 SAIYSPNSSGGQAG

-452 TIDEIV
+452 TVDEIV
-458 KSGKPKQTVLGVK
+458 KTGKPKQTVLGVK
-471 VESTEQGA
+471 VESTEEGA
-479 RISEITAGGAAEKAG
+479 KITEITPGGAAEKAG

-508 IDESDTLV
+508 IDQSDTLV

-525 DKVTITLSDNK
+525 DKVTITLSDNNR

>member
-1 MTESNQPAQQPDQP
+1 MTESNKPAPQPEESN
-15 DSVPTSAGQTDSGA
+15 SVPTSAGQTDSGA
-29 REQGPSSPEPG
+29 REQGPSLPDPG

-49 GQAGASVQAGAAG
+49 GQAGAPS
-62 QTGAPAAPAGL
+62 APAGL
-73 GDVPASF
+73 GDLPASYSSAQSQVPA
-80 TSAQPQVSSPDAGQ
+80 PDAGQ

-102 GQQLPPS
+102 GQQLPPP

-121 TTAQFGAEPPAGPFG
+121 TTAQFGAEPPFGGP
-136 AQQPPGTP
+136 QP
-144 SGPFGAQQPAGPHS
+144 GPHT
-158 GSFAEQP
+158 GP
-165 NPFAAPGAQT
+165 QT
-175 GQYYLPPGMQQPAPP
+175 GQYYLPPGYQPPP
-190 RPKGRGKVVA
+190 VPPQSKGRGKVVA

-217 GYLGYNFANDSSS
+217 GYLGYNFANESSS
-230 VSSLDSPRPASQTSN
+230 VSSLDTPRPASQTSN

-265 QVTTRSGAGEGSGF
+265 QVVTRSGAGEGSGF
-279 IISGNGQI
+279 VISGNGQI

-322 SSDIAVIQADGVSNL
+322 SSDIAVIQADGVSGL

-346 DMKTGQ
+346 DMKIGQ

-361 ELSGTVTSGIVSSL
+361 ELSGTVTSGIVSSV

-382 GERGTNSQATVLN
+382 GDARNSQATVLN

-423 SAIYSPSQGQGQAG
+423 SAIYSPNSAGGQAG

-458 KSGKPKQTVLGVK
+458 KTGKPKQTVLGVK

-479 RISEITAGGAAEKAG
+479 RISEITSGGAAEKAG

-525 DKVTITLSDNK
+525 DKVTITLSDNR

>member
-1 MTESNQPAQQPDQP
+1 MTESNQPAQQPDEP
-15 DSVPTSAGQTDSGA
+15 DSVQPSAGQTDSGA
-29 REQGPSSPEPG
+29 REQGPSQPG
-40 QPDPLQGGS
+40 PGRPDPLQGGS
-49 GQAGASVQAGAAG
+49 GQAGAQS
-62 QTGAPAAPAGL
+62 APAGL

-80 TSAQPQVSSPDAGQ
+80 TPAQPQVSSPDAGQ

-102 GQQLPPS
+102 GRQLPPP
-109 GSGQPHPLGLGA
+109 GSGHPHPFGPGA
-121 TTAQFGAEPPAGPFG
+121 TTAQFGAEHPAGP
-136 AQQPPGTP
+136 P
-144 SGPFGAQQPAGPHS
+144 SGPFAGP
-158 GSFAEQP
+158 
-165 NPFAAPGAQT
+165 QT
-175 GQYYLPPGMQQPAPP
+175 GQYYLPPGFQQPPAP

-217 GYLGYNFANDSSS
+217 GYLGYNFANDSSA
-230 VSSLDSPRPASQTSN
+230 VSSLDAPRPASQTSN
-245 APAGSVEDVANKL
+245 APAGSVEDVANRL

-265 QVTTRSGAGEGSGF
+265 QVVTRSGAGEGSGF
-279 IISGNGQI
+279 VISSNGQV

-297 ASGGDIKVVF
+297 AAGGTIKVVF
-307 QDGRTASAKILGRDP
+307 QDGKTATAKILGRDP
-322 SSDIAVIQADGVSNL
+322 SSDIAVIQAEGISGA
-337 PVVQLGNSG
+337 PVVQLGNSA
-346 DMKTGQ
+346 DLKIGQ

-382 GERGTNSQATVLN
+382 GDARNSQATVLN

-423 SAIYSPSQGQGQAG
+423 SAIYSPNSAGGQAG

-458 KSGKPKQTVLGVK
+458 KTGKPRQTVLGVK

-479 RISEITAGGAAEKAG
+479 RISEITSGGAAEKAG
-494 LKAGDVITKFGDRR
+494 LKAGDVITRFGDRR

-525 DKVTITLSDNK
+525 DKVTITLSDNR

>member
-15 DSVPTSAGQTDSGA
+15 DSVPPGAGQTHSGA
-29 REQGPSSPEPG
+29 REQGPQSPDPG
-40 QPDPLQGGS
+40 RPDPLQGGS
-49 GQAGASVQAGAAG
+49 GQ
-62 QTGAPAAPAGL
+62 TGAHDVPAGL

-80 TSAQPQVSSPDAGQ
+80 SPAQPQVPAPDAGQ

-102 GQQLPPS
+102 GQQLPPP

-121 TTAQFGAEPPAGPFG
+121 TTAQFGAE
-136 AQQPPGTP
+136 QPPGP
-144 SGPFGAQQPAGPHS
+144 PQGPT
-158 GSFAEQP
+158 
-165 NPFAAPGAQT
+165 T
-175 GQYYLPPGMQQPAPP
+175 GQYYLPPGYQPPPVPP

-217 GYLGYNFANDSSS
+217 GYLGYNFANDSSA
-230 VSSLDSPRPASQTSN
+230 VSSLDAPRAASQTGN
-245 APAGSVEDVANKL
+245 APAGSVEDVANRL

-265 QVTTRSGAGEGSGF
+265 QVVTRAGAGEGSGF
-279 IISGNGQI
+279 VISSNGQI

-297 ASGGDIKVVF
+297 AAGGDIKVVF
-307 QDGRTASAKILGRDP
+307 QDGKTASAKILGRDP
-322 SSDIAVIQADGVSNL
+322 SSDIAVIQAEGISGA

-346 DMKTGQ
+346 DMKIGQ

-382 GERGTNSQATVLN
+382 GDARNSQATVLN

-423 SAIYSPSQGQGQAG
+423 SAIYSPNSSGGQAG

-458 KSGKPKQTVLGVK
+458 KNGKPRQTVLGVK

-479 RISEITAGGAAEKAG
+479 RITEITPGGAAEKAG

-525 DKVTITLSDNK
+525 DKVAITLSDDR

>member
-1 MTESNQPAQQPDQP
+1 MTESNQPAQQPEEP
-15 DSVPTSAGQTDSGA
+15 HSVPTSAGQTDSGA
-29 REQGPSSPEPG
+29 REQGPPSPDSG
-40 QPDPLQGGS
+40 RPDPSQGGS
-49 GQAGASVQAGAAG
+49 GQAGAHH
-62 QTGAPAAPAGL
+62 APAGL
-73 GDVPASF
+73 GDPPASF
-80 TSAQPQVSSPDAGQ
+80 TPAQPQVPSPDAGQ

-102 GQQLPPS
+102 GRQFPPP

-121 TTAQFGAEPPAGPFG
+121 TTAQFGAE
-136 AQQPPGTP
+136 QP
-144 SGPFGAQQPAGPHS
+144 SGPFAGPHT
-158 GSFAEQP
+158 GPQP
-165 NPFAAPGAQT
+165 T
-175 GQYYLPPGMQQPAPP
+175 GQYYLPPGYQPSVPP

-217 GYLGYNFANDSSS
+217 GYLGYNFANDSSA
-230 VSSLDSPRPASQTSN
+230 VSSLDAPRAASQTGN
-245 APAGSVEDVANKL
+245 APAGSVEDVANRL

-265 QVTTRSGAGEGSGF
+265 QVVTRTGAGEGSGF
-279 IISGNGQI
+279 VISSNGQI

-297 ASGGDIKVVF
+297 ATGGDIKVVF

-322 SSDIAVIQADGVSNL
+322 SSDIAVIQADGISGA

-346 DMKTGQ
+346 DLKIGQ

-382 GERGTNSQATVLN
+382 SDNRNSQATVLN

-423 SAIYSPSQGQGQAG
+423 SAIYSPSSANGQAG
-437 SVGIGFAIPMDQARR
+437 SVGIGFSIPMDQARR

-458 KSGKPKQTVLGVK
+458 KTGKPKQTVLGVK

-479 RISEITAGGAAEKAG
+479 KISEITAGGAAEKAG

-525 DKVTITLSDNK
+525 DKVTITLSDNR

>member
-1 MTESNQPAQQPDQP
+1 MTESNQPAQQPEQP
-15 DSVPTSAGQTDSGA
+15 NSAPPIAGQTDSGA
-29 REQGPSSPEPG
+29 REQGPPQPDPG

-49 GQAGASVQAGAAG
+49 GQAGASDV
-62 QTGAPAAPAGL
+62 PHGL
-73 GDVPASF
+73 GSVPASF
-80 TSAQPQVSSPDAGQ
+80 TSAQPQVPSPDAGQ

-102 GQQLPPS
+102 GQQLPPP
-109 GSGQPHPLGLGA
+109 GSGQLPPGHPLGLGA
-121 TTAQFGAEPPAGPFG
+121 PTAQFGAEPP
-136 AQQPPGTP
+136 
-144 SGPFGAQQPAGPHS
+144 S
-158 GSFAEQP
+158 
-165 NPFAAPGAQT
+165 T
-175 GQYYLPPGMQQPAPP
+175 GQYYLPPGYQPPPAAPQ
-190 RPKGRGKVVA
+190 PKGRGKVVA

-206 LLVGGLSGGLG
+206 LLVGGLSGGIG
-217 GYLGYNFANDSSS
+217 GYLGYNFANESSS
-230 VSSLDSPRPASQTSN
+230 VSSLDSPRPASQASN
-245 APAGSVEDVANKL
+245 APAGSVEDVANKM

-265 QVTTRSGAGEGSGF
+265 QVTTRTGAGEGSGF
-279 IISGNGQI
+279 IISSNGQI

-297 ASGGDIKVVF
+297 AAGGDIKVVF
-307 QDGRTASAKILGRDP
+307 QDGKTASAKILGRDP
-322 SSDIAVIQADGVSNL
+322 SSDIAVIQADGVSGL

-346 DMKTGQ
+346 DLKIGQ

-361 ELSGTVTSGIVSSL
+361 ELSGTVTSGIVSSV

-382 GERGTNSQATVLN
+382 SDARNSQATVLN

-423 SAIYSPSQGQGQAG
+423 SAIYSPNQQGGQAG

-458 KSGKPKQTVLGVK
+458 KTGKPKQTVLGVK

-479 RISEITAGGAAEKAG
+479 KITEITPGGAAEKAG

-525 DKVTITLSDNK
+525 DKVTVTLSDNR

>member
-15 DSVPTSAGQTDSGA
+15 HSVPPNAGHSDSGA
-29 REQGPSSPEPG
+29 REQGPRTPDPG

-49 GQAGASVQAGAAG
+49 GQAGAHG
-62 QTGAPAAPAGL
+62 APAGL

-80 TSAQPQVSSPDAGQ
+80 SSAQPQVPSPDAGQ

-102 GQQLPPS
+102 GQQLPPT
-109 GSGQPHPLGLGA
+109 GSGQLPPGHPLGLGA
-121 TTAQFGAEPPAGPFG
+121 TTSQFGAEPHAGP
-136 AQQPPGTP
+136 PT
-144 SGPFGAQQPAGPHS
+144 
-158 GSFAEQP
+158 
-165 NPFAAPGAQT
+165 T
-175 GQYYLPPGMQQPAPP
+175 GQYYLPPGYQPPP
-190 RPKGRGKVVA
+190 VPARPKGRGKVVA

-217 GYLGYNFANDSSS
+217 GYLGYTFANESSA
-230 VSSLDSPRPASQTSN
+230 VSSLDTPRPASQTSN
-245 APAGSVEDVANKL
+245 TPAGSVEDVANKL

-265 QVTTRSGAGEGSGF
+265 QVVTRTGAGEGSGF
-279 IISGNGQI
+279 VISSNGQI

-297 ASGGDIKVVF
+297 ANGGQIKVVF
-307 QDGRTASAKILGRDP
+307 QDGKTATGKILGRDP
-322 SSDIAVIQADGVSNL
+322 SSDIAVIQADGVSGL
-337 PVVQLGNSG
+337 PVVTLGNSG
-346 DMKTGQ
+346 DMKIGQ

-382 GERGTNSQATVLN
+382 GDARNSQATVLN

-423 SAIYSPSQGQGQAG
+423 SAIYSPNQSGGQAG

-452 TIDEIV
+452 TVDEIV

-471 VESTEQGA
+471 VESTDEGA
-479 RISEITAGGAAEKAG
+479 KISEITPGGAAEKAG

-525 DKVTITLSDNK
+525 DKVTITLSDNR
-536 TVEATLDGVEVG
+536 TVEATLDGVEVQ

>member
-15 DSVPTSAGQTDSGA
+15 HSVPPIAGQTDSGA
-29 REQGPSSPEPG
+29 REQGPQQPDPG

-49 GQAGASVQAGAAG
+49 GQAGAHGV
-62 QTGAPAAPAGL
+62 PAGL

-80 TSAQPQVSSPDAGQ
+80 TSAQPQVHAPDAGQ

-109 GSGQPHPLGLGA
+109 GSGQLPPGHPLGLGA
-121 TTAQFGAEPPAGPFG
+121 TTAQFGAEPPA
-136 AQQPPGTP
+136 
-144 SGPFGAQQPAGPHS
+144 S
-158 GSFAEQP
+158 
-165 NPFAAPGAQT
+165 T
-175 GQYYLPPGMQQPAPP
+175 GQYYLPPGYQPPPVPP

-217 GYLGYNFANDSSS
+217 GYLGYTVANNSSA
-230 VSSLDSPRPASQTSN
+230 VSSLDAPRPASQTSN
-245 APAGSVEDVANKL
+245 VAPGSVEDVANKL

-265 QVTTRSGAGEGSGF
+265 QVVTRTGAGEGSGF
-279 IISGNGQI
+279 IISSNGQI

-297 ASGGDIKVVF
+297 AAGGSANIKVVF
-307 QDGRTASAKILGRDP
+307 QDGRTATAKILGRDP

-337 PVVQLGNSG
+337 PIVQLGNSG
-346 DMKTGQ
+346 DLKIGQ

-382 GERGTNSQATVLN
+382 GESRNSQATVLN

-423 SAIYSPSQGQGQAG
+423 SAIYSPNQSGGQAG

-458 KSGKPKQTVLGVK
+458 KTGKPKQTVLGVK
-471 VESTEQGA
+471 VESVEEGA
-479 RISEITAGGAAEKAG
+479 RITEITPGGAAEKAG

-525 DKVTITLSDNK
+525 DKVTITLSDNR

>member
-1 MTESNQPAQQPDQP
+1 MPMTESNQTAPQPEEP
-15 DSVPTSAGQTDSGA
+15 TSVPTSAGQTDSGA
-29 REQGPSSPEPG
+29 REQGPSLPEPG

-49 GQAGASVQAGAAG
+49 GQAGA
-62 QTGAPAAPAGL
+62 THAPAGL
-73 GDVPASF
+73 GDAPASF
-80 TSAQPQVSSPDAGQ
+80 TSAQPQVPSPDAGQ
-94 AQLGGSGP
+94 TQLGGPGP

-121 TTAQFGAEPPAGPFG
+121 TTAQFGAEQPAGP
-136 AQQPPGTP
+136 P
-144 SGPFGAQQPAGPHS
+144 SGPFAGPQGPHT
-158 GSFAEQP
+158 GP
-165 NPFAAPGAQT
+165 QT
-175 GQYYLPPGMQQPAPP
+175 GQYYLPPGYQPPP
-190 RPKGRGKVVA
+190 VPQRPKGRGKVVA

-206 LLVGGLSGGLG
+206 LIVGGLSGGLG
-217 GYLGYNFANDSSS
+217 GYLGYTFANDSSS
-230 VSSLDSPRPASQTSN
+230 VSSLDSPRPASQASN

-307 QDGRTASAKILGRDP
+307 HDGKTATAKILGRDP

-352 GVVAIGSPF
+352 AVVAIGSPF
-361 ELSGTVTSGIVSSL
+361 ELSGTVTSGIVSSV

-382 GERGTNSQATVLN
+382 GDRNSQATVLN

-479 RISEITAGGAAEKAG
+479 KISEITGGGAAEKAG

-525 DKVTITLSDNK
+525 DKVTITLSDNR

>member
-1 MTESNQPAQQPDQP
+1 MTESNEPAKQPEQPHSAP
-15 DSVPTSAGQTDSGA
+15 PPAGQTDSGA
-29 REQGPSSPEPG
+29 REQGPQLPDPG

-49 GQAGASVQAGAAG
+49 GQAGAYQAPSGE
-62 QTGAPAAPAGL
+62 PAGL
-73 GDVPASF
+73 GSVPASF
-80 TSAQPQVSSPDAGQ
+80 TSAQPQVPSPDAGQ

-109 GSGQPHPLGLGA
+109 GSGQLPPGHPLGLGA
-121 TTAQFGAEPPAGPFG
+121 TTAQFGAEPP
-136 AQQPPGTP
+136 
-144 SGPFGAQQPAGPHS
+144 S
-158 GSFAEQP
+158 
-165 NPFAAPGAQT
+165 T
-175 GQYYLPPGMQQPAPP
+175 GQYYLPPGYQPPP
-190 RPKGRGKVVA
+190 VPGRPKGRGKVVA

-206 LLVGGLSGGLG
+206 LLVGGLSGGIG
-217 GYLGYNFANDSSS
+217 GYLGYTYANDSTA
-230 VSSLDSPRPASQTSN
+230 VSSLDTPRPASQTSN
-245 APAGSVEDVANKL
+245 APAGSVEDVANRL

-265 QVTTRSGAGEGSGF
+265 QVVTRTGAGEGSGF
-279 IISGNGQI
+279 IISSNGQI

-297 ASGGDIKVVF
+297 ANGGNIKVVF
-307 QDGRTASAKILGRDP
+307 QDGKTATAKILGRDP
-322 SSDIAVIQADGVSNL
+322 SSDIAVIQADGVSGL

-346 DMKTGQ
+346 DLKIGQ

-382 GERGTNSQATVLN
+382 GDARNSQATVLN

-423 SAIYSPSQGQGQAG
+423 SAIYSPNSGNGQAG

-458 KSGKPKQTVLGVK
+458 KTGKAKQTVLGVK

-479 RISEITAGGAAEKAG
+479 KISEVTPGGAAEKAG

-516 AAVRSKAPG
+516 AAVRSRAPG
-525 DKVTITLSDNK
+525 DKVTITLSDGK

>member
-1 MTESNQPAQQPDQP
+1 MTESDKPAKQPEE
-15 DSVPTSAGQTDSGA
+15 PTSAPDAGQTDSGA
-29 REQGPSSPEPG
+29 RVQGPSLPEPG

-49 GQAGASVQAGAAG
+49 GQAGAHS
-62 QTGAPAAPAGL
+62 APAGL

-80 TSAQPQVSSPDAGQ
+80 TSAQPQVPSPDAGQ
-94 AQLGGSGP
+94 TQLGGSGP

-109 GSGQPHPLGLGA
+109 GSGQPHPLGPGA
-121 TTAQFGAEPPAGPFG
+121 TTAQFGAD
-136 AQQPPGTP
+136 
-144 SGPFGAQQPAGPHS
+144 QPAGPHS
-158 GSFAEQP
+158 GPFAQQHAGT
-165 NPFAAPGAQT
+165 NPFAAPAQGPQT
-175 GQYYLPPGMQQPAPP
+175 GQYYLPPGYQPQPGPP

-217 GYLGYNFANDSSS
+217 GYLGYNFANESSS

-307 QDGRTASAKILGRDP
+307 HDGRTASAKILGRDP
-322 SSDIAVIQADGVSNL
+322 SSDIAVIQADGVSGL

-352 GVVAIGSPF
+352 AVVAIGSPF
-361 ELSGTVTSGIVSSL
+361 ELSGTVTSGIVSSV

-382 GERGTNSQATVLN
+382 GDRGSNSQATVLN

-479 RISEITAGGAAEKAG
+479 RISEITSGGAAEKAG
-494 LKAGDVITKFGDRR
+494 LKAGDVITKFADRR

-525 DKVTITLSDNK
+525 DKVTITLSDNR

>member
-1 MTESNQPAQQPDQP
+1 MPMTESNQPAQQPDQP
-15 DSVPTSAGQTDSGA
+15 HSVPPIAGHSDSGV
-29 REQGPSSPEPG
+29 REQGPQQPDPG

-49 GQAGASVQAGAAG
+49 GQAGAHGV
-62 QTGAPAAPAGL
+62 PAGL

-80 TSAQPQVSSPDAGQ
+80 SSPAQPQVHAPDAGQ

-109 GSGQPHPLGLGA
+109 GSGQLPPGHPLGLGS
-121 TTAQFGAEPPAGPFG
+121 TTAQFGAEPP
-136 AQQPPGTP
+136 
-144 SGPFGAQQPAGPHS
+144 SGPS
-158 GSFAEQP
+158 
-165 NPFAAPGAQT
+165 T
-175 GQYYLPPGMQQPAPP
+175 GQYYLPPGYQSPVPP

-217 GYLGYNFANDSSS
+217 GYLGYTFANESSA
-230 VSSLDSPRPASQTSN
+230 VSSLDAPRPASQTSN
-245 APAGSVEDVANKL
+245 TQPGSVEDVANKL

-265 QVTTRSGAGEGSGF
+265 QVVTRSGAGEGSGF
-279 IISGNGQI
+279 IISSNGQI

-297 ASGGDIKVVF
+297 ANGGDIKVVF
-307 QDGRTASAKILGRDP
+307 QDGKTAAGKILGRDP

-346 DMKTGQ
+346 DLKIGQ

-382 GERGTNSQATVLN
+382 GESRNSQATVLN

-423 SAIYSPSQGQGQAG
+423 SAIYSPNQSGGQAG
-437 SVGIGFAIPMDQARR
+437 SVGIGFSIPMDQARR

-458 KSGKPKQTVLGVK
+458 KTGKPKQTVLGVK
-471 VESTEQGA
+471 VESTEGGA
-479 RISEITAGGAAEKAG
+479 KISEVTPGGAAEKAG

-508 IDESDTLV
+508 IDQSDTLV

-525 DKVTITLSDNK
+525 DKVTITLSDNR

>member
-1 MTESNQPAQQPDQP
+1 MTESNKPAPQPEESN
-15 DSVPTSAGQTDSGA
+15 SVPTSAGQTDSGA
-29 REQGPSSPEPG
+29 REQGPSLPDPG

-49 GQAGASVQAGAAG
+49 GQAGAYN
-62 QTGAPAAPAGL
+62 APAGL
-73 GDVPASF
+73 GDLPASYS
-80 TSAQPQVSSPDAGQ
+80 SAQPQVPSPDAGQ
-94 AQLGGSGP
+94 TQLGGSGP

-121 TTAQFGAEPPAGPFG
+121 TTAQFGAEQPAGP
-136 AQQPPGTP
+136 P
-144 SGPFGAQQPAGPHS
+144 SGPFTGP
-158 GSFAEQP
+158 
-165 NPFAAPGAQT
+165 QT
-175 GQYYLPPGMQQPAPP
+175 GQYYLPPGYQPPP
-190 RPKGRGKVVA
+190 VPQRPKGRGKVVA

-230 VSSLDSPRPASQTSN
+230 VSSLDTPRPASQTSN

-297 ASGGDIKVVF
+297 AAGGEIKVVF
-307 QDGRTASAKILGRDP
+307 QDGKTASAKILGRDP

-352 GVVAIGSPF
+352 AVVAIGSPF
-361 ELSGTVTSGIVSSL
+361 ELSGTVTSGIVSSV

-382 GERGTNSQATVLN
+382 GDRNSQATVLN

-458 KSGKPKQTVLGVK
+458 KSGKPRQTVLGVK

-479 RISEITAGGAAEKAG
+479 RISEITSGGAAEKAG

-525 DKVTITLSDNK
+525 DKVTITLSDNR